1 MTRTARPRI
10 RRVQLRE
17 AATPFDC
24 MPWELQNFIIDF
36 LRCHGCEATRHN
48 QQVIAAA
55 IEARV
60 RRRPVCHA
68 YLSAWL
74 EEEIVFE

>member
-1 MTRTARPRI
+1 M
-10 RRVQLRE
+10 QLRE
-17 AATPFDC
+17 AATPFDR
-24 MPWELQNFIIDF
+24 MPWELQNFVTDF
-36 LRCHGCEATRHN
+36 LRCHGCEVTRHN

-60 RRRPVCHA
+60 RRKPMCHA
-68 YLSAWL
+68 YLNAWL